1 MADYDVIVV
10 GAGCAG
16 PAAAKKA
23 AELGLKTLLLEKA
36 AVPGQKNVSGTC
48 LNTAALVDPD
58 LHYLM
63 DGPVEREIREMRT
76 YHIASDRTTVIH
88 EIPAQGILLLSVRR
102 DEFDAWHTEQAR
114 LAGATVQLATSVVDI
129 LESEGRLRGVIT
141 DKGGECSPGRGDRK
155 PTFRRLHRVLPL
167 GGDPTQDLAVDLPQ
181 EGSRDSRNRRLSG

>member
-58 LHYLM
+58 LHYCKRRAPPGC
-63 DGPVEREIREMRT
+63 DHR
-76 YHIASDRTTVIH
+76 
-88 EIPAQGILLLSVRR
+88 QG
-102 DEFDAWHTEQAR
+102 
-114 LAGATVQLATSVVDI
+114 G
-129 LESEGRLRGVIT
+129 
-141 DKGGECSPGRGDRK
+141 
-155 PTFRRLHRVLPL
+155 
-167 GGDPTQDLAVDLPQ
+167 
-181 EGSRDSRNRRLSG
+181 